1 MCSSDLMWS
10 HLLRESD
17 RKPLELIVSQQ
28 VFGRPYVAPPGV
40 PAEQV
45 AILRKAFMGVLQ
57 DKGFLDDAK
66 QVNLDIAPLP
76 GEKVQE
82 TVSAIYAA
90 PKEVVQRARE
100 LIVP

>member
-1 MCSSDLMWS
+1 
-10 HLLRESD
+10 
-17 RKPLELIVSQQ
+17 
-28 VFGRPYVAPPGV
+28 
-40 PAEQV
+40 
-45 AILRKAFMGVLQ
+45 LQ
-57 DKGFLDDAK
+57 DKAFLDDAK

-82 TVSAIYAA
+82 TVAAIYAA